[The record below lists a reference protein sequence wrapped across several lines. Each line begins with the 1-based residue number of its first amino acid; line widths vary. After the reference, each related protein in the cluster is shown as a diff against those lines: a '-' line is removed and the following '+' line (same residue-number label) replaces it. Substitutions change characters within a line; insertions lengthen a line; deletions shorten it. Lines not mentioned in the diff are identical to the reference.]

1 MPHHPDPLED
11 TAMANR
17 YYQGLSEFHCYA
29 TRVTTTSMRLW
40 VGTLERDMHKP
51 QKARVRLCDG
61 SGREVRV
68 RPIRPADWER
78 PFPSASKDRFYK
90 SFTFKGLRPGRLY
103 RVYFERWRDDVK
115 AWEILRSASIRTLPE
130 RLPLHKSRAK
140 PFTIALGSC
149 YWPDQ
154 DGGRVG
160 TAYRGLYDHPRNPHD
175 SPDLTFLTG
184 DQVYLDVGFDLRS
197 GVPGEVRRRI
207 AQDYARHWQGLSDV
221 LTRGATYMLPD
232 DHEWYNGFPDP
243 DPKNPYLWALQDA
256 KVRKAW
262 EQTARQGI
270 ENVQQ
275 CPVVEFMEFLDV
287 QPRSNAEPRNA
298 LSICLADL
306 RSWREPKLGGLMED
320 EDLDRVIAWA
330 KELETPGVLVSPQPL
345 IVTTNEDEANLL
357 DYTKDY
363 CRLLAAL
370 GSTGHDIVV
379 MSGDVHYGRVVSV
392 KLGTQ
397 GATLHEVVS
406 SPLSNLTYLDAWFA
420 ASRNRLTPK
429 QFPDPRAFD
438 HPQGK
443 QHLSG
448 WHPQTVNHYDKG
460 TGNSMYD
467 IEPKTSWRKW
477 IYPATRTREHFMT
490 IAFSRHGNGSGIR
503 MTVKGWL
510 VRDVDKDPQ
519 KKRILPRKAFRFS
532 RKLK

>member
-1 MPHHPDPLED
+1 
-11 TAMANR
+11 MANR
-17 YYQGLSEFHCYA
+17 YYQGFSEFHCYA
-29 TRVTTTSMRLW
+29 TRVTTESMRLW

-51 QKARVRLCDG
+51 AKARVRLCNSLG
-61 SGREVRV
+61 HQVRV
-68 RPIRPADWER
+68 RPIRHADWDR
-78 PFPSASKDRFYK
+78 PFPAASQDRFYK
-90 SFTFKGLRPGRLY
+90 SFTFKGLQPASPY
-103 RVYFERWRDDVK
+103 RAYFERWRADVK
-115 AWEILRSASIRTLPE
+115 VWEILRSASIRTLPK
-130 RLPLHKSRAK
+130 RLPLSASRAK

-160 TAYRGLYDHPRNPHD
+160 TAYRGLYERPRHPHD

-243 DPKNPYLWALQDA
+243 DPKNPYLWTLRDA
-256 KVRKAW
+256 KVRNAW
-262 EQTARQGI
+262 EETARQGI
-270 ENVQQ
+270 RNVQQ
-275 CPVVEFMEFLDV
+275 CPVVEFMEFPGD
-287 QPRSNAEPRNA
+287 
-298 LSICLADL
+298 LSICFADL
-306 RSWREPKLGGLMED
+306 RSFREPKLGGLMKHV
-320 EDLDRVIAWA
+320 DLKRVLAWA
-330 KELETPGVLVSPQPL
+330 NGLTTPGVLVSPQPL
-345 IVTTNEDEANLL
+345 IVTRNPHEANLL
-357 DYTKDY
+357 DYTGDY

-406 SPLSNLTYLDAWFA
+406 SPLSNLTYLNAWFA
-420 ASRNRLTPK
+420 TSRNRLTPT
-429 QFPDPRAFD
+429 QFPARRAFS

-443 QHLSG
+443 QVLSG
-448 WHPQTVNHYDKG
+448 WKPRSVNHYPDKKKG
-460 TGNSMYD
+460 GSRYD
-467 IEPKTSWRKW
+467 IDPKTSWRQW
-477 IYPATRTREHFMT
+477 IYPGTRTREHFLT
-490 IAFSRHGNGSGIR
+490 IAFSRHRDGSGIR

-510 VRDVDKDPQ
+510 VRDADKDPRR
-519 KKRILPRKAFRFS
+519 KRILPQQAFKFS
-532 RKLK
+532 RKLT

>member
-1 MPHHPDPLED
+1 
-11 TAMANR
+11 MANR

-29 TRVTTTSMRLW
+29 TRVTTGSMRLW
-40 VGTLERDMHKP
+40 VGTLERDMQMP
-51 QKARVRLCDG
+51 VKARVRVCDG
-61 SGREVRV
+61 SGRQVRV
-68 RPIRPADWER
+68 RPIRHVDWER
-78 PFPSASKDRFYK
+78 PFPAASQDRFYK
-90 SFTFKGLRPGRLY
+90 SFTFRGLRPGRMY
-103 RVYFERWRDDVK
+103 RAYFERWRADVK
-115 AWEILRSASIRTLPE
+115 AWEILRSASIRTLPV
-130 RLPLHKSRAK
+130 RLPLHKPHIK

-160 TAYRGLYDHPRNPHD
+160 TAYRGLYDHPGHPHD
-175 SPDLTFLTG
+175 SPDLTVLTG
-184 DQVYLDVGFDLRS
+184 DQVYLDVGFELRS
-197 GVPGEVRRRI
+197 RVPREVRRRI

-232 DHEWYNGFPDP
+232 DHEWYNGYPDP
-243 DPKNPYLWALQDA
+243 DPNNPYLWALQDK

-262 EQTARQGI
+262 ERTARQGI

-275 CPVVEFMEFLDV
+275 CPVVEIMEFPGD
-287 QPRSNAEPRNA
+287 
-298 LSICLADL
+298 LSLCFADL
-306 RSWREPKLGGLMED
+306 RSFRKPNLGGLMNPK
-320 EDLDRVIAWA
+320 DLNRVLAWA
-330 KELETPGVLVSPQPL
+330 QGLTTPGVLVSPQPL
-345 IVTTNEDEANLL
+345 VVTRNPHEANLL
-357 DYTKDY
+357 DYTEDY

-392 KLGTQ
+392 KLGAR

-406 SPLSNLTYLDAWFA
+406 SPLSNLTYLNAWFA
-420 ASRNRLTPK
+420 TNQNRLTPAR
-429 QFPDPRAFD
+429 FPDRRAFD

-448 WHPQTVNHYDKG
+448 WESQTVNHYPEKNKDG
-460 TGNSMYD
+460 SRYD

-477 IYPATRTREHFMT
+477 IYPGTRTREHFMT

-510 VRDVDKDPQ
+510 VRDVDKDQ
-519 KKRILPRKAFRFS
+519 QRKRILPKQAFRFS
-532 RKLK
+532 RTLR

>member
-1 MPHHPDPLED
+1 
-11 TAMANR
+11 MANR

-29 TRVTTTSMRLW
+29 TRVTVDSMRLW

-51 QKARVRLCDG
+51 EKARVRLCNG
-61 SGREVRV
+61 SGHQVRL
-68 RPIRPADWER
+68 RQIRHADWER
-78 PFPSASKDRFYK
+78 PFPAASQDRFFK
-90 SFTFKGLRPGRLY
+90 SLTFKGLRPDRNY
-103 RVYFERWRDDVK
+103 RVYFERWRPDVED
-115 AWEILRSASIRTLPE
+115 WEILRSASVRTLPT
-130 RLPLHKSRAK
+130 RLPLYQSRAK

-160 TAYRGLYDHPRNPHD
+160 TAYRGLYEHPGHLHD

-197 GVPGEVRRRI
+197 GVPKEVRRRI

-232 DHEWYNGFPDP
+232 DHEWYNGYPDP
-243 DPKNPYLWALQDA
+243 DLHNPYLWALADV
-256 KVRKAW
+256 KVRQAW

-275 CPVVEFMEFLDV
+275 CPVVEFMEFPGD
-287 QPRSNAEPRNA
+287 

-306 RSWREPKLGGLMED
+306 RSFRKPKLGGLMNPD
-320 EDLDRVIAWA
+320 DLKRVLAWA
-330 KELETPGVLVSPQPL
+330 NGLTTPGVLVCSQPL
-345 IVTTNEDEANLL
+345 IVTRNPHEANLL
-357 DYTKDY
+357 DYTGDY

-392 KLGTQ
+392 KLGPQ
-397 GATLHEVVS
+397 GGTLYEVVS
-406 SPLSNLTYLDAWFA
+406 SPLSNLTYMNAWFA
-420 ASRNRLTPK
+420 ASRNRLTPV
-429 QFPDPRAFD
+429 QFPDPRALS

-443 QHLSG
+443 QALTG
-448 WHPQTVNHYDKG
+448 WQPRVVNHYPNKTQDG
-460 TGNSMYD
+460 SIYD
-467 IEPKTSWRKW
+467 IKPKTSWRQW
-477 IYPATRTREHFMT
+477 VYPGTRTREHFMT
-490 IAFSRHGNGSGIR
+490 IAFSRYGDGSVIR

-510 VRDVDKDPQ
+510 VRDANLDERRKQ
-519 KKRILPRKAFRFS
+519 ILPRRAFRFS
-532 RKLK
+532 RTLT

>member
-1 MPHHPDPLED
+1 
-11 TAMANR
+11 
-17 YYQGLSEFHCYA
+17 
-29 TRVTTTSMRLW
+29 
-40 VGTLERDMHKP
+40 MHKP
-51 QKARVRLCDG
+51 KKARMRLCDD
-61 SGREVRV
+61 SGHQVRV
-68 RPIRPADWER
+68 RTIRPADWER
-78 PFPSASKDRFYK
+78 PFPVASHDRFYK
-90 SFTFKGLRPGRLY
+90 SFTFKGLRPGRNY
-103 RVYFERWRDDVK
+103 RAYFERWRTDLKD
-115 AWEILRSASIRTLPE
+115 WEILRSASIRTLPE
-130 RLPLHKSRAK
+130 RLPLSTSRAK

-160 TAYRGLYDHPRNPHD
+160 TAYWGLYDHPRDPHD

-197 GVPGEVRRRI
+197 GVPGEVHRRI

-275 CPVVEFMEFLDV
+275 CPVVEIMEFPGD
-287 QPRSNAEPRNA
+287 
-298 LSICLADL
+298 LSICIADL
-306 RSWREPKLGGLMED
+306 RSFRKPSRGGLMKPG
-320 EDLDRVIAWA
+320 DLKRVLVWV
-330 KELETPGVLVSPQPL
+330 KGLTTPGVLVSPQPL
-345 IVTTNEDEANLL
+345 IVATNPHEANLL
-357 DYTKDY
+357 DYTEDY
-363 CRLLAAL
+363 CRLLAVL
-370 GSTGHDIVV
+370 GSRGHDIVV

-397 GATLHEVVS
+397 GATLYEVIS
-406 SPLSNLTYLDAWFA
+406 SPLSNLTYLNAWFA
-420 ASRNRLTPK
+420 ISRNRLIPK
-429 QFPDPRAFD
+429 QFPDPRAFS

-443 QHLSG
+443 SFLSD
-448 WHPQTVNHYDKG
+448 WKPQTVNHYPDKNKDG
-460 TGNSMYD
+460 SRYD
-467 IEPKTSWRKW
+467 IEPKTSWRQW
-477 IYPATRTREHFMT
+477 VYPGTRTREHFMT

-510 VRDVDKDPQ
+510 VRDVDADTRR
-519 KKRILPRKAFRFS
+519 KRILPKQAFEFS
-532 RKLK
+532 RKLI

>member
-1 MPHHPDPLED
+1 
-11 TAMANR
+11 MANR

-29 TRVTTTSMRLW
+29 PRVTTTSMRLW
-40 VGTLERDMHKP
+40 VGTLDQYMQKP
-51 QKARVRLCDG
+51 KKARVRLCDG
-61 SGREVRV
+61 SGHQVRV
-68 RPIRPADWER
+68 RQIRHADWER
-78 PFPSASKDRFYK
+78 PFPVASNDRFYT
-90 SFTFKGLRPGRLY
+90 SFTFKGLRPAGNY
-103 RVYFERWRDDVK
+103 RAYFERWRTDVED
-115 AWEILRSASIRTLPE
+115 WEILRSASIRTLPK

-160 TAYRGLYDHPRNPHD
+160 TAYRGLYEYPRHPHD

-197 GVPGEVRRRI
+197 WVPHEVRRRI

-232 DHEWYNGFPDP
+232 DHEWYNGYPEPPDP
-243 DPKNPYLWALQDA
+243 NNPYLWALQDP

-262 EQTARQGI
+262 EQTAWQGI

-275 CPVVEFMEFLDV
+275 CPVVEFMTFGND
-287 QPRSNAEPRNA
+287 RRKD

-306 RSWREPKLGGLMED
+306 RSFRKPKLGGLMKD
-320 EDLDRVIAWA
+320 GDLDRVIDWA
-330 KELETPGVLVSPQPL
+330 KDLETPGVLVSPQPL
-345 IVTTNEDEANLL
+345 IVTKNKHEANLL
-357 DYTKDY
+357 DYTEDY

-370 GSTGHDIVV
+370 GHTGHDIVV

-392 KLGTQ
+392 KLGAK
-397 GATLHEVVS
+397 GATLYEVVS
-406 SPLSNLTYLDAWFA
+406 SPLSNLTYLNAWFA
-420 ASRNRLTPK
+420 ANRNRLNPTH
-429 QFPDPRAFD
+429 FPDQRAFD

-448 WHPQTVNHYDKG
+448 WNPQTVNHYDKG

-477 IYPATRTREHFMT
+477 IYPRTRTREHFLT
-490 IAFSRHGNGSGIR
+490 IALSRHVKGSGIQ

-510 VRDVDKDPQ
+510 VREVDADPRH
-519 KKRILPRKAFRFS
+519 KRILPRKAFQFS
-532 RKLK
+532 RRLKFSKKLT